1 MVGNLPGIS
10 IIIVNYKSWVSLDD
24 CLISITSQ
32 KTNLTEIIIIDNN
45 SNDGQIS
52 LFKKK
57 YNKCTWIINKKNIGF
72 SKACNQ
78 GAKASKYDYYI
89 FLNPDTI
96 LEPNNLT
103 MLRKNIN
110 VHPNSIIS
118 ISQKDSKGSKK
129 FPYGKF
135 LSIKTFNGIMR
146 FLVRLLSLENRKK
159 DNNKPLLR
167 PDWVSGSFLSISR
180 KNFNRLGGWDED
192 YWMYYEDMD
201 MCKRAKNIG
210 MEIIL
215 INSIICTHHHGKSS
229 RVNLK
234 TIVKTKTQLIKSG
247 FIFIEKHYS
256 GAYQKILKFLYLSSR
271 MIEYTLLSPFSKQK
285 RLVLYN
291 LIFDF

>member
-1 MVGNLPGIS
+1 MVGDLPGIS

-32 KTNLTEIIIIDNN
+32 KTNLIEIIIIDNN

-96 LEPNNLT
+96 LEPNSLT
-103 MLRKNIN
+103 MLRENIN
-110 VHPNSIIS
+110 IYPNSILS
-118 ISQKDSKGSKK
+118 ISQKDSKGVKK

-146 FLVRLLSLENRKK
+146 FLVRLLSLKTEK
-159 DNNKPLLR
+159 DNNKPLLDQIAR
-167 PDWVSGSFLSISR
+167 HFYQLTE
-180 KNFNRLGGWDED
+180 K
-192 YWMYYEDMD
+192 
-201 MCKRAKNIG
+201 
-210 MEIIL
+210 IL
-215 INSIICTHHHGKSS
+215 IDLVGGMKIIGCTMKIWTCVKDQKYWNGNYINQLDNMYSS
-229 RVNLK
+229 PWQITRVNLNN
-234 TIVKTKTQLIKSG
+234 
-247 FIFIEKHYS
+247 
-256 GAYQKILKFLYLSSR
+256 R
-271 MIEYTLLSPFSKQK
+271 
-285 RLVLYN
+285 
-291 LIFDF
+291 